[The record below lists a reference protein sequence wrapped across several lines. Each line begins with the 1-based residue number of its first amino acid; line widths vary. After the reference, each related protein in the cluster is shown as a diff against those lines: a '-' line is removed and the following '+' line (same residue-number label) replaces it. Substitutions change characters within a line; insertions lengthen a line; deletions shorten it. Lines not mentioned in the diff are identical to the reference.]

1 MSPYEELA
9 NAIVLKAVEDY
20 RRALRKLRRCEDNI
34 NALLTVHEVEQFF
47 RSEWFSV
54 LCNLDGEKLIGQL
67 KGEYYDSKRISRS
80 SIPA

>member
-9 NAIVLKAVEDY
+9 NAIILRAVEDY
-20 RRALRKLRRCEDNI
+20 RRALRKLRRCEGDI

-47 RSEWFSV
+47 RSEWFAV
-54 LCNLDGEKLIGQL
+54 LCNLDGEILIGWL
-67 KGEYYDSKRISRS
+67 KGEYHDSKRISQS